1 MLCSCV
7 NDAHIWIERFFN
19 IFWKKCQSCFSPCP
33 RISVSPRLRVP
44 ASAATKDILPHME
57 IIGFC
62 LRQIVVT
69 GAELPPAAAYLST
82 QPVVKIP

>member
-1 MLCSCV
+1 MSVL
-7 NDAHIWIERFFN
+7 FF
-19 IFWKKCQSCFSPCP
+19 SVSPYL

-44 ASAATKDILPHME
+44 ASAATKDILPYYME

-62 LRQIVVT
+62 LRQIAVT